1 MNEYPKVWFDKE
13 KNWFEVFT
21 PSGEQIAGVKGVS
34 VSDNWTVEKGSAL
47 TVSFDCNCKVVDERP
62 VFRDPNK
69 SKCEQTAPIIQVKDS
84 EKMIIG

>member
-47 TVSFDCNCKVVDERP
+47 TVS
-62 VFRDPNK
+62 
-69 SKCEQTAPIIQVKDS
+69 
-84 EKMIIG
+84 